1 MIPSFV
7 HLRVHSEYSL
17 VDSTL
22 RLPDK
27 PEYGD
32 PAKAKRPNV
41 ISRAE
46 LRWDHS
52 LKDKPYGYSDKNAV
66 TLAANVIYKF

>member
-1 MIPSFV
+1 MNPSFV

-41 ISRAE
+41 ISRAVQMG
-46 LRWDHS
+46 L
-52 LKDKPYGYSDKNAV
+52 PA
-66 TLAANVIYKF
+66 